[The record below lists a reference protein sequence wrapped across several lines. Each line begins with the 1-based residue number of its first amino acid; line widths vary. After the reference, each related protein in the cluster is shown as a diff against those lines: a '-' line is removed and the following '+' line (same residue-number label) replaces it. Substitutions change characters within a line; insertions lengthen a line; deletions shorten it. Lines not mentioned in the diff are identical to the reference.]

1 MSGRLRNSMK
11 DLINIK
17 NNDNKCFRR
26 CHIRHLNLLKIHA
39 EQLSKADK
47 NMVNDLDYG
56 EIDSPV
62 SRRHFGKI
70 VMKNNIYINLFC
82 FVFVFPVYIS
92 NKKLEIRKI
101 RNGIDLLFIADENEW
116 HYVYI
121 KDLNRFMS
129 NRAKKTKIKIT
140 FAGTVYNV
148 LVVKAFW

>member
-82 FVFVFPVYIS
+82 FFFVFPVYIS

-101 RNGIDLLFIADENEW
+101 RNGIDLLFIAGENE
-116 HYVYI
+116 
-121 KDLNRFMS
+121 
-129 NRAKKTKIKIT
+129 
-140 FAGTVYNV
+140 
-148 LVVKAFW
+148 